1 MAGLFGRSRKRAD
14 APWNLHT
21 MFGPYL
27 NFAATEAYKLLRT
40 NLMFSFSDEDQCHVI
55 GITSS
60 VQSEGKSSTACNT
73 AYALAEAGA
82 KVLLLEADLRRPSIG
97 SKLGLAKTPGL
108 TNLLISKADFQEVVQ
123 HSSLAPKVDIIASGD
138 LPPNPSEL
146 LGSARMARVMEQL
159 KQQYEYIIIDLPP
172 VTVVSDAIA
181 ISKLLD
187 GVVMVV
193 RSEVSDRK
201 LLAEALRQLNMVNI
215 RILGFV
221 YRDTDAGKKKYSY
234 RYSKKYYKYYADY
247 AKK

>member
-1 MAGLFGRSRKRAD
+1 M
-14 APWNLHT
+14 
-21 MFGPYL
+21 
-27 NFAATEAYKLLRT
+27 
-40 NLMFSFSDEDQCHVI
+40 
-55 GITSS
+55 
-60 VQSEGKSSTACNT
+60 
-73 AYALAEAGA
+73 
-82 KVLLLEADLRRPSIG
+82 
-97 SKLGLAKTPGL
+97 
-108 TNLLISKADFQEVVQ
+108 TNLLISKADFQEIVQ
-123 HSSLAPKVDIIASGD
+123 HCSLAPKVDIIASGD

-234 RYSKKYYKYYADY
+234 RYSKKYYKYYAEY
-247 AKK
+247 SKK

>member
-1 MAGLFGRSRKRAD
+1 MIFNRKNKDKAEKWNVRS
-14 APWNLHT
+14 
-21 MFGPYL
+21 MFGPNL

-97 SKLGLAKTPGL
+97 SKLGLAKTPGV
-108 TNLLISKADFQEVVQ
+108 TNLLISKVDFQDVVQ
-123 HSSLAPKVDIIASGD
+123 RCSLAPKVDIITSGD

-146 LGSARMARVMEQL
+146 LGSARMGRLMEQL

-193 RSEVSDRK
+193 RSTVSDRK

-221 YRDTDAGKKKYSY
+221 YRDTDAGKKKYGY
-234 RYSKKYYKYYADY
+234 RYSKKYYKYYAEY
-247 AKK
+247 NKK

>member
-1 MAGLFGRSRKRAD
+1 MIFNRKNKEKTEK
-14 APWNLHT
+14 WNIRT
-21 MFGPYL
+21 MFGPNL

-60 VQSEGKSSTACNT
+60 VQSEGKSTTACNT

-82 KVLLLEADLRRPSIG
+82 KVLLVEADLRRPSIG

-108 TNLLISKADFQEVVQ
+108 TNLLISKADFQEIVQ
-123 HSSLAPKVDIIASGD
+123 HCSLAPKVDVITSGD

-146 LGSARMARVMEQL
+146 LGSGRMGRVMEQL
-159 KQQYEYIIIDLPP
+159 KQQYEYIVIDLPP

-193 RSEVSDRK
+193 RSETSDRK

-221 YRDTDAGKKKYSY
+221 YRDTDAGKKKYGY
-234 RYSKKYYKYYADY
+234 RYSKKYYKYYAEY
-247 AKK
+247 NKS

>member
-1 MAGLFGRSRKRAD
+1 MIFNRKNQD
-14 APWNLHT
+14 KTEKWNVRT
-21 MFGPYL
+21 MFGPNL